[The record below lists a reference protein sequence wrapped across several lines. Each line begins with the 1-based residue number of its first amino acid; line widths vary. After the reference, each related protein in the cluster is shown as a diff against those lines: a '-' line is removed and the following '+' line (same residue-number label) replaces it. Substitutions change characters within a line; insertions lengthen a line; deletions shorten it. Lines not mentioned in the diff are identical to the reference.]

1 MHFNSFK
8 FKTLQGRLIFFL
20 LIPVLVL
27 SFLGGVL
34 SFIYTRNIM
43 LNQWNE
49 SAVLKLQRAAHYIE
63 DRILQPIELLEI
75 LFQNSNTERTA
86 LFPVRIAGF
95 LEAMEGVVQV
105 DFVGS
110 PEKGYHPYADHSPMD
125 QMNMKRENR
134 MGLYR
139 SRISSISDPDYKTG
153 DVHETVIM
161 TVSLSGP
168 GGEDMGKLDIQ
179 MRFDYLLKDILQL
192 GWWQSDLACIVDQ
205 KGKYMAHT
213 NMIMNKR
220 KFLGDKNDSLE
231 RAILE
236 KMKQEPFGTVN
247 SREHPPKKIAG
258 FYKLEQ
264 VPWTIILFAQGDKIF
279 QPIVNYRNA
288 VALGSFVLVL
298 LILILIRLHVGRM
311 VTYIKLLSD
320 KAQKVA
326 KGEYGTPIPVDSED
340 EIGQLIHC
348 HNTMVAGLAE
358 RDFIRNSF
366 GRYVD
371 PEFAKILLNHPDA
384 GKLGGERREVV
395 IMMSDIRGFT
405 ALSETLSPEII
416 ISILNQYFSIMIE
429 AIQNHNGIIVD
440 FVGDSILAFFE
451 PLSDSMADTVSRCI
465 QCSSQMQARMSGFN
479 KDMQERALPDLAMGI
494 GINAGQ
500 VIVGNI
506 GSSTR
511 AKYGIV
517 GSAVN
522 ITSRIQAMAGKQE
535 IVISEAVHPY
545 LDTRVH
551 IKNSFSADLKG
562 VNQPMPLHVIQY
574 NPPPA

>member
-1 MHFNSFK
+1 
-8 FKTLQGRLIFFL
+8 
-20 LIPVLVL
+20 
-27 SFLGGVL
+27 
-34 SFIYTRNIM
+34 M

-371 PEFAKILLNHPDA
+371 PEF
-384 GKLGGERREVV
+384 
-395 IMMSDIRGFT
+395 
-405 ALSETLSPEII
+405 
-416 ISILNQYFSIMIE
+416 
-429 AIQNHNGIIVD
+429 
-440 FVGDSILAFFE
+440 
-451 PLSDSMADTVSRCI
+451 
-465 QCSSQMQARMSGFN
+465 
-479 KDMQERALPDLAMGI
+479 
-494 GINAGQ
+494 
-500 VIVGNI
+500 
-506 GSSTR
+506 
-511 AKYGIV
+511 
-517 GSAVN
+517 
-522 ITSRIQAMAGKQE
+522 
-535 IVISEAVHPY
+535 
-545 LDTRVH
+545 
-551 IKNSFSADLKG
+551 
-562 VNQPMPLHVIQY
+562 
-574 NPPPA
+574 